1 MKKIITILLILT
13 FGFHAVKAQQIK
25 RSTLTSI
32 GSLKTIE
39 PFRVS
44 WTAGSCP
51 GCNVLHPSSPT
62 TAGYLRQ
69 GFQQPPFNGNA
80 PGCPPLT
87 PTFNIIP
94 FQSPTCG
101 TKFDLEYTGGSTP
114 NLVVEWN
121 FGEGA
126 VPRTSN
132 ELNPT
137 GVIYTSSGLKIV
149 TLKVSSGL
157 CADSRAKTV
166 NVLAS
171 QVGFSA
177 TAQVTT
183 IKCRNASTGSIT
195 LTPIGGT
202 GAKTYVWSNGAT
214 TQNLANVTA
223 GRYRVTTTDASG
235 CTFTLDTVINQPA
248 SAISFTNVI
257 TPETCKD
264 YEDGV
269 IQLVANGGTK
279 PYRISWS
286 NGETTPTISS
296 LIAGQYKVSILDSN
310 NCRLDTSFI
319 INRRCRIDTSTFKV
333 YDIITPNGDNS
344 NDKWIIANI
353 EKYPNNEMFIYNR
366 WGQIVYTKKAYTN
379 DWEGTNQEGKEL
391 PAAAYFYIIKLND
404 DKNTVWEGSVTILR

>member
-1 MKKIITILLILT
+1 MKKITTILLILT
-13 FGFHAVKAQQIK
+13 FGLYAVKAQQIK

-32 GSLKTIE
+32 GKLKTIE

-51 GCNVLHPSSPT
+51 GCNVLHPTSPT
-62 TAGYLRQ
+62 SAGYLRQ

-87 PTFNIIP
+87 PAFNIIP
-94 FQSPTCG
+94 FVSPTCG
-101 TKFDLEYTGGSTP
+101 TKFDLEYKGGQTP

-126 VPRTSN
+126 VPQTSN

-157 CADSRAKTV
+157 CTDSRAKTV
-166 NVLAS
+166 NVAAS
-171 QVGFSA
+171 QIGFSA
-177 TAQVTT
+177 LAQVTT
-183 IKCRNASTGSIT
+183 IKCRNASTGGIT
-195 LTPIGGT
+195 ITPIGGS
-202 GAKTYVWSNGAT
+202 GLKTYVWSNGAT
-214 TQNLANVTA
+214 TQNLTNVTA
-223 GRYRVTTTDASG
+223 GRYRVTTSDANG
-235 CTFTLDTVINQPA
+235 CSFSLDTVITQPI
-248 SAISFTNVI
+248 SSISFTNI
-257 TPETCKD
+257 LTPETCKD
-264 YEDGV
+264 YIDGA
-269 IQLVANGGTK
+269 IQLTVKGGTK
-279 PYRISWS
+279 PYRVNWS
-286 NGETTPTISS
+286 TGETTPNISS
-296 LIAGQYKVSILDSN
+296 LIAGQYSVSILDSN

-319 INRRCRIDTSTFKV
+319 INRRCRIDTSAFRV
-333 YDIITPNGDNS
+333 FDVITPNGDNN

-353 EKYPNNEMFIYNR
+353 EKYPNNEVFIYNR

-379 DWEGTNQEGKEL
+379 EWAGTNQEGKEL

>member
-1 MKKIITILLILT
+1 MKKIITIFIILT
-13 FGFHAVKAQQIK
+13 LGIHAVKAQQIK

-32 GSLKTIE
+32 GSLKTFE

-87 PTFNIIP
+87 PAFNIIP
-94 FQSPTCG
+94 FVSPSCG

-114 NLVVEWN
+114 NLVVEWH

-126 VPRTSN
+126 VPQTSK

-149 TLKVSSGL
+149 TLKVSSGT

-166 NVLAS
+166 NVAAS

-177 TAQVTT
+177 TAQVTN
-183 IKCRNASTGSIT
+183 IKCRNASTGGIT
-195 LTPIGGT
+195 ITSIGGT
-202 GAKTYVWSNGAT
+202 SAKTYRWSNGAT
-214 TQNLANVTA
+214 TQNLTNVTA
-223 GRYRVTTTDASG
+223 GRYRVTTTDANG
-235 CTFTLDTVINQPA
+235 CSFILDTVVNQP
-248 SAISFTNVI
+248 SSSISFTNVM

-264 YEDGV
+264 YEDGAL
-269 IQLVANGGTK
+269 QLNVSGGTK
-279 PYRISWS
+279 PYSINWS
-286 NGETTPTISS
+286 NGQTTSTISS
-296 LIAGQYKVSILDSN
+296 LIAGQYRVTILDSN

-319 INRRCRIDTSTFKV
+319 VNRRCRIDTSTFKV
-333 YDIITPNGDNS
+333 YDVITPNGDNN

-366 WGQIVYTKKAYTN
+366 WGQIVYTKKAYLN
-379 DWEGTNQEGKEL
+379 DWEGTNQEGKDL

>member
-13 FGFHAVKAQQIK
+13 FGTHAVKAQQIK

-32 GSLKTIE
+32 GKLKTIE

-51 GCNVLHPSSPT
+51 GCNVLHPSSPI

-87 PTFNIIP
+87 PAFNIIP

-101 TKFDLEYTGGSTP
+101 TKFDLEYTGGATP

-166 NVLAS
+166 NVAAS
-171 QVGFSA
+171 QIGFSA

-183 IKCRNASTGSIT
+183 IKCRNASTGGIT

-202 GAKTYVWSNGAT
+202 GAKTYAWSNGAT
-214 TQNLANVTA
+214 TQNLTNVTA

-235 CTFTLDTVINQPA
+235 CTFTLDTVVTQPV

-257 TPETCKD
+257 TAETCKD
-264 YEDGV
+264 YEDGM
-269 IQLVANGGTK
+269 IQLIPNGGTK

-286 NGETTPTISS
+286 NGETTPTIST
-296 LIAGQYKVSILDSN
+296 LIAGQYRVTILDSN

-319 INRRCRIDTSTFKV
+319 INRRCRIDTSTFKI
-333 YDIITPNGDNS
+333 YDVITPNGDNN
-344 NDKWIIANI
+344 NDKWVVANI

-366 WGQIVYTKKAYTN
+366 
-379 DWEGTNQEGKEL
+379 
-391 PAAAYFYIIKLND
+391 
-404 DKNTVWEGSVTILR
+404 